1 MTTSAPAPAEA
12 APSLEGRPPAGGTRL
27 LVVTGMSGAGRSTAL
42 KALEDMGYEAVD
54 NLPLSLV
61 PGLLSLRAQP
71 APLALGADVRTRD
84 FGVTELAQTIDRLER
99 EGGSRPRL
107 LFLDCE
113 DDRLVQRFTETRRRH
128 PLAAD
133 RPVIDGI
140 RLERRYLWPLRER
153 ADLVIDTSELSPF
166 ELKRALHGHFALDR
180 SPGVAL
186 SVISFSYRHGLPRDA
201 DVVLDA
207 RFLRNPHY
215 VAALKPQTGLDPE
228 VGRYIAGDEDFAQFL
243 ERITTLVGSLLP
255 RFEREGKSYLTIAV
269 GCTGGR
275 HRSVYLAER
284 LAGWLTEQGRTATVR
299 HRELERDDQRLG
311 QQPTT
316 AAGASSAGGS
326 SVMP

>member
-1 MTTSAPAPAEA
+1 MTTPAPAATAQA
-12 APSLEGRPPAGGTRL
+12 APPRDARPPPHSEPRL

-54 NLPLSLV
+54 NLPLSLL
-61 PGLLSLRAQP
+61 PGLLSQRPNQ

-84 FGVTELAQTIDRLER
+84 FGASELAQTFDRLER
-99 EGGSRPRL
+99 EGGARPRL
-107 LFLDCE
+107 VFLDCE

-140 RLERRYLWPLRER
+140 RLERRYLWPLRDR
-153 ADLVIDTSELSPF
+153 ADLVIDTGELTPF
-166 ELKRALHGHFALDR
+166 ELKRVLHGHFALDR

-186 SVISFSYRHGLPRDA
+186 TVVSFSYRHGLPRDS
-201 DVVLDA
+201 DIVLDT

-228 VGRYIAGDEDFAQFL
+228 VGRYIAGDENFSEFFQQ
-243 ERITTLVGSLLP
+243 ITTLIGSLLP
-255 RFEREGKSYLTIAV
+255 RFEREGKSYLTIAI

-284 LAGWLTEQGRTATVR
+284 LAAWLGEQGRTVNLR
-299 HRELERDDQRLG
+299 HRELDRDDGRISHPAG
-311 QQPTT
+311 T
-316 AAGASSAGGS
+316 AGLASEGAS
-326 SVMP
+326 